1 MKLRESFAIAGALF
15 TAAVFIG
22 AFIGVAVQTYRGGG
36 LPYIGLAVAC
46 FALAWVAGKIENRN
60 NKDSV

>member
-1 MKLRESFAIAGALF
+1 MKLRESFWLAGALF
-15 TAAVFIG
+15 AAAVFIG
-22 AFIGVAVQTYRGGG
+22 SFIGVVVQTYRGGG
-36 LPYIGLAVAC
+36 LPYIAIAIAC